1 MAVSN
6 QRRDEQAVAEI
17 AIEMGEAELRRD
29 EATLR
34 SILDQDLRFRRANG
48 LIVDKDEFLKDLR
61 DPRNT

>member
-48 LIVDKDEFLKDLR
+48 QIVDKDEFLKDLR

>member
-17 AIEMGEAELRRD
+17 AIETGEAELRRD

-48 LIVDKDEFLKDLR
+48 QIVDKDEFLKDLR